1 MLEEINNN
9 TTQKMEQAI
18 AHVRLELSKVRTGR
32 ANPDILNSIQIE
44 YYGSMTPLSQVSTV
58 SVPEP
63 RMLNIQPFEKILI
76 PLIEKAIMDS
86 KLGLSPSSNGNSI
99 IIPVPALSEE
109 RRQDLIKYVHRI
121 IEEGRI
127 AIRNIR
133 RDAIHNIKEYGK
145 DEHISEDEIRRE
157 ESNIQV
163 LTDKEIFSLGAIQD
177 NKEKELLEF

>member
-133 RDAIHNIKEYGK
+133 RDAIHNIKEHGK